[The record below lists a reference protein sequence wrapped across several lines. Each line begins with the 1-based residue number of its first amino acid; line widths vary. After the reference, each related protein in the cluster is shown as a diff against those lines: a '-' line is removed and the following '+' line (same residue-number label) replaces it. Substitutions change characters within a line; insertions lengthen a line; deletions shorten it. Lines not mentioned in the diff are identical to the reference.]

1 MAKISF
7 TKLGLVKNQ
16 DIKTVE
22 WNGQIIEVKQYLPI
36 NEKLNLITNVINAA
50 HDSNKNFS
58 NPIQVKVYTDLEIL
72 YFYTNINFT
81 EKQKEDVAKLY
92 DLVNSSGLVEAIL
105 NVIPD
110 NEYKNIVC
118 GIQDSIDAIYSYQN
132 SILGILDTLKTDY
145 SNLDFDATSIQEK
158 LADPE
163 NMELLKG
170 ILAKLG

>member
-22 WNGQIIEVKQYLPI
+22 WNGQNIEVKQYLPI

-92 DLVNSSGLVEAIL
+92 DLVNSSGLAEAIL